1 MAGPLFR
8 RPRITL
14 VVILLISLSLLS
26 ASYRGEPPVITSAK
40 GLVRGVVT
48 PLRQAATAVITPVY
62 DVVAGAFE
70 YGSVKKQNQQLQNE
84 VATLQNRRYT
94 DQGAQAALTSLTAT
108 LHLSFAGN
116 VKSTPAQVISYT
128 PSNLQLSVEIN
139 KGSHDGVRVGNPVVA
154 AYGLV
159 GRVVGVAADS
169 STVLLVDDPNF
180 AAGVR
185 IQPSQQLGLAV
196 GQGSDR
202 SLSVQLVD
210 PGTVLKKGQVAYTS
224 GLQGELYPAGIPVGR
239 VADAYT
245 PPGALEE
252 HVDLTPIVDLA
263 RLYYV
268 SVLNWLP
275 AGTS

>member
-1 MAGPLFR
+1 MASPLFR

-14 VVILLISLSLLS
+14 IVVLLISLSLIS
-26 ASYRGEPPVITSAK
+26 TSYRGEPPAISSAK
-40 GLVRGVVT
+40 GLVRGVFT
-48 PLRQAATAVITPVY
+48 PLRQAASAVVTPVY

-70 YGSVKKQNQQLQNE
+70 YGSVKRQNRQLQNE
-84 VATLQNRRYT
+84 VALLKNRRYA
-94 DQGAQAALTSLTAT
+94 DAGAQAALKSLTAT
-108 LHLSFAGN
+108 LKLSFATN
-116 VKSTPAQVISYT
+116 IKSTPAQVISYT

-139 KGSHDGVRVGNPVVA
+139 KGSHQGVRVGNPVVA

-159 GRVVGVAADS
+159 GRVIAVSADS

-196 GQGSDR
+196 GQGSAG
-202 SLSVQLVD
+202 SLAVQLVD
-210 PGTVLKKGQVAYTS
+210 PGTVLKKGQLAFTS
-224 GLQGELYPAGIPVGR
+224 GLQGEIYPAGIPVGR
-239 VADAYT
+239 VASAYT

-252 HVDLTPIVDLA
+252 HVALTPVVDLA

-268 SVLNWLP
+268 SVLDWLP
-275 AGTS
+275 AGAP

>member
-1 MAGPLFR
+1 MAGPVFR

-14 VVILLISLSLLS
+14 IVILLISLSLLT

-40 GLVRGVVT
+40 GLVRSVVT
-48 PLRQAATAVITPVY
+48 PLRQAATAVISPVY

-70 YGSVKKQNQQLQNE
+70 YSSVKAQNQRLQSE
-84 VATLQNRRYT
+84 VATLKNRRFA
-94 DQGAQAALTSLTAT
+94 DQGAQAALNSLTAT
-108 LHLSFAGN
+108 LHLSYAGSI
-116 VKSTPAQVISYT
+116 KSTAAQVISYT

-139 KGSHDGVRVGNPVVA
+139 KGSHQGVHVGNPVVA

-159 GRVVGVAADS
+159 GRVVAVSADS

-185 IQPSQQLGLAV
+185 IQPSRQLGLAV
-196 GQGSDR
+196 GQGSAR

-210 PGTVLKKGQVAYTS
+210 PGTVLKKGEVAYTS
-224 GLQGELYPAGIPVGR
+224 GLQGEIYPPGIPVGR

-245 PPGALEE
+245 APGALQE
-252 HVDLTPIVDLA
+252 HVDLTPVVNLA
-263 RLYYV
+263 SLYFV
-268 SVLNWLP
+268 SVLDWLP
-275 AGTS
+275 AGTP

>member
-1 MAGPLFR
+1 MASPLFR

-14 VVILLISLSLLS
+14 IVVLLISLSLLS
-26 ASYRGEPPVITSAK
+26 ASYRGEPPAISSAK
-40 GLVRGVVT
+40 GLVRGVFT

-70 YGSVKKQNQQLQNE
+70 YGSVKRQNQQLQNE
-84 VATLQNRRYT
+84 VALLKNRPYA
-94 DQGAQAALTSLTAT
+94 DAGAQAALSSLSAALKLT
-108 LHLSFAGN
+108 FAAN
-116 VKSTPAQVISYT
+116 IKSTPAQVISYT

-139 KGSHDGVRVGNPVVA
+139 KGSHQGIRVGNPVVA

-159 GRVVGVAADS
+159 GRVVAVSADS

-210 PGTVLKKGQVAYTS
+210 PGTTLKKGQVAYTS
-224 GLQGELYPAGIPVGR
+224 GLQGEIFPPGIPVGR
-239 VADAYT
+239 VVDAYT
-245 PPGALEE
+245 PAGALEE
-252 HVDLTPIVDLA
+252 HVDLQPVVDLA

-268 SVLNWLP
+268 SVLDWLP
-275 AGTS
+275 AGAP